1 MTFYKFVVD
10 TTTFML
16 SYSSIQFTL
25 FARLLDE
32 QITINRIH
40 YDGSDT
46 FYVDADLDSFRYL
59 VSNMRGYN
67 INVSLLNE
75 ELRAKYLRD
84 VEYFIT
90 NKDSNKELQ
99 LEKTTKYS
107 PKKSKYTSLSSEGYL
122 LSNNLNNF
130 MEKNVEELYTPT
142 KLDKNIITITKLD
155 IDSDNSFDSDNSVNY
170 DSV

>member
-32 QITINRIH
+32 QVTINRIY
-40 YDGSDT
+40 YDGNDT
-46 FYVDADLDSFRYL
+46 FYVDVDLDSFKLL

-67 INVSLLNE
+67 INASLLHE

-99 LEKTTKYS
+99 LVKTEKYS

-122 LSNNLNNF
+122 LSNNF
-130 MEKNVEELYTPT
+130 MEKRVEDLYTPT
-142 KLDKNIITITKLD
+142 KSDKNIITITKLN